1 MSVLRC
7 PPPCGFRWYCNVW
20 SPDVTSFLLS
30 SHVILHHISLNFI
43 SLHVKDSHVRKY
55 SEDTNLKKKTTLLIC
70 LLLLP
75 RRLVA
80 VKPEQQLLMC
90 EDHEEEKINI
100 YCLSCQTPTCSMCKV
115 FGKHKDCD
123 VAQLSCV
130 YVRKKVGR

>member
-1 MSVLRC
+1 M
-7 PPPCGFRWYCNVW
+7 
-20 SPDVTSFLLS
+20 TSFLLS
-30 SHVILHHISLNFI
+30 SHVIIHHVFSFHSTLSPFTLN
-43 SLHVKDSHVRKY
+43 DSHVHVY
-55 SEDTNLKKKTTLLIC
+55 SEDIHFTKKTTLLIF
-70 LLLLP
+70 LLLC

-130 YVRKKVGR
+130 YVRKKVET